1 MAEPRVNEQVRR
13 HLFELLFVM
22 QDRMK
27 AVVKNSDAGLSP
39 LQIRALRTLVER
51 GEMTQSELGEALG
64 RDKSQ
69 ITRLVTDL
77 KAKRLVAKK
86 PNAADGRSFMIAP
99 EDGVR
104 QTVQSFALAEK
115 ALVSHMLTG
124 AEPRDIEAFDRVL
137 VSMKNNLDRQ
147 KGPSER

>member
-1 MAEPRVNEQVRR
+1 MAESRVHEQVRR

-22 QDRMK
+22 QDRMRT
-27 AVVKNSDAGLSP
+27 VVKNSDAGLSP
-39 LQIRALRTLVER
+39 LQIQTLRTLVER

-69 ITRLVTDL
+69 VTRLVTDL
-77 KAKRLVAKK
+77 KTKRLVEKK
-86 PNAADGRSFMIAP
+86 PNAADGRSFMITP

-104 QTVQSFALAEK
+104 ETVQTFALAEK
-115 ALVSHMLTG
+115 ALVSHMLAG
-124 AEPRDIEAFDRVL
+124 VEPLDVEAFDRVL
-137 VSMKNNLDRQ
+137 ISMRNNLDQQ